1 MQNMENKIRLLPEIV
16 ANQIAA
22 GEVVNNPSSVV
33 KEMMENAIDA
43 GATSVTVNYRNAGL
57 ELIQIVDNG
66 CGMSPLD
73 ARMAFDRHATSKITT
88 LDDVYRLHTFGF
100 RGEALASIAAVA
112 QVELRTRRAEDEIGT
127 VTVVNGGKFVSQTP
141 AMCPAGSQFL
151 VRNLFYTA
159 PARRKF
165 NSDRTRMVSDI
176 KKEFRRVALC
186 YPHVRCELMSNDM
199 AIMTLPAAS
208 LQERIIDVVGRF
220 IRTNLLEVAVD
231 TSIVKVTG
239 FVGRPSAAK
248 QKNAEQYLFV
258 NGRYFRSP
266 QIYRSIMKAYE
277 KLIPENCSP
286 SFFLYLAVEPDR
298 VDVNV
303 HPQKT
308 EVRFADADDVTQIV
322 TAAVRSTLAKSGA
335 VSMMDFDNSSA
346 IEIPVMQ
353 SRPGAL
359 YSEPRSSSNDDY
371 NPFREDYAA
380 AAAADADVNFTG
392 FDAPYDGSMEGAAH
406 GAGTTAESAGE
417 SFVAG
422 AALAP
427 AAGRG
432 PRVRQSDHAGGGLRD
447 LSWSEMPLSGDFSVG
462 DGRDAGHAEG
472 GYRDIASSAV
482 ASGAEAMPETSAQ
495 EESTLEY
502 IASAAVQQ
510 AIEHTE
516 PVSFSDF
523 LSLGNGYAVA
533 LCGGRSVAVD
543 LRRAKERIVYDGCMA
558 IVGHGSLPSQRLLFP
573 ERLVLSDGDYLL
585 LEEHI
590 AELAAVGFDL
600 APCGDSVVELRGIPS
615 CIAVE
620 QADRLLFDLLREME
634 SAGDAGGRMREEMV
648 RTIASRA
655 ARSAVRGL
663 SREETASLL
672 QQLCGCDN
680 FSFSPSGKAIMTELT
695 ADDLKAK
702 LS

>member
-1 MQNMENKIRLLPEIV
+1 MENKIRLLPEIV

-43 GATSVTVNYRNAGL
+43 GASSVTVNYRNAGL

-73 ARMAFDRHATSKITT
+73 ARMAFDRHATSKIST

-127 VTVVNGGKFVSQTP
+127 VTIVNGGEFVSQTP

-186 YPHVRCELMSNDM
+186 YPHVRFELMSNDM
-199 AIMTLPAAS
+199 PIMTLPAAS
-208 LQERIIDVVGRF
+208 LQERIIDVVGRY
-220 IRTNLLEVAVD
+220 IRSNLLEVAVD
-231 TSIVKVTG
+231 TTIVKVTG

-266 QIYRSIMKAYE
+266 QIFRSIMKAYE

-286 SFFLYLAVEPDR
+286 SFFLYLTVDADR

-335 VSMMDFDNSSA
+335 VSMMDFDNSSS

-353 SRPGAL
+353 SHPEVL
-359 YSEPRSSSNDDY
+359 YKEPRSSSNDDY

-380 AAAADADVNFTG
+380 AAPADEDVDFTG
-392 FDAPYDGSMEGAAH
+392 FDAPYDGSMD
-406 GAGTTAESAGE
+406 
-417 SFVAG
+417 AG
-422 AALAP
+422 AA
-427 AAGRG
+427 GRRALRTG
-432 PRVRQSDHAGGGLRD
+432 MTDIPSRVSGGAERHGGRTGEGLRD
-447 LSWSEMPLSGDFSVG
+447 ISWSEMPRSGEFALDP
-462 DGRDAGHAEG
+462 AEMPREVPE
-472 GYRDIASSAV
+472 YHDIASAAV
-482 ASGAEAMPETSAQ
+482 DGHGENTSSG
-495 EESTLEY
+495 ESSLEF

-510 AIEHTE
+510 TIGRPEE
-516 PVSFSDF
+516 DKRISFGDF

-533 LCGGRSVAVD
+533 ICGGRSVAVD
-543 LRRAKERIVYDGCMA
+543 LRRARERIIYDGCMA
-558 IVGHGSLPSQRLLFP
+558 VVGVGALPSQQLLFP
-573 ERLVLSDGDYLL
+573 ERLVLSEGDYALL
-585 LEEHI
+585 CDRRED
-590 AELAAVGFDL
+590 LAAVGFDL
-600 APCGDSVVELRGIPS
+600 VPCDDCAVEMRGIPS
-615 CIAVE
+615 CVDVE

-634 SAGDAGGRMREEMV
+634 SAGRADERMREEMV

-672 QQLCGCDN
+672 QQLSECEN
-680 FSFSPSGKAIMTELT
+680 FSFSPSGKAIMTDLT

>member
-1 MQNMENKIRLLPEIV
+1 MENRIRLLPEIV

-73 ARMAFDRHATSKITT
+73 ARMAFDRHATSKITK

-100 RGEALASIAAVA
+100 RGEALASIAAVS

-127 VTVVNGGKFVSQTP
+127 VTVVNGGEFISQTP

-199 AIMTLPAAS
+199 SIMTLPATS
-208 LQERIIDVVGRF
+208 LQERIIDVVGRY

-286 SFFLYLAVEPDR
+286 SFFLYLAVEPER

-353 SRPGAL
+353 SRPEVL
-359 YSEPRSSSNDDY
+359 YSEPRSSTNDDY

-380 AAAADADVNFTG
+380 AAASDVDVDFTG
-392 FDAPYDGSMEGAAH
+392 FDAPYDGSMDGLP
-406 GAGTTAESAGE
+406 
-417 SFVAG
+417 AG
-422 AALAP
+422 AADAGQEP
-427 AAGRG
+427 AGICFADGGIPSRVARRTSAAG
-432 PRVRQSDHAGGGLRD
+432 HGLREMA
-447 LSWSEMPLSGDFSVG
+447 WSEMPLSGDFST
-462 DGRDAGHAEG
+462 EG
-472 GYRDIASSAV
+472 ACRAADGYRDIASSA
-482 ASGAEAMPETSAQ
+482 ASGGEAMPEAGVR
-495 EESTLEY
+495 EGSTLEY
-502 IASAAVQQ
+502 IASAAMQQ
-510 AIEHTE
+510 TMGDAE
-516 PVSFSDF
+516 PVAFSDF

-533 LCGGRSVAVD
+533 IFRGRSVAVD

-558 IVGHGSLPSQRLLFP
+558 AVGRGALPSQRLLFP
-573 ERLVLSDGDYLL
+573 ERLVLSEGDGML
-585 LEEHI
+585 LEEHA

-600 APCGDSVVELRGIPS
+600 APCGDAAVEMRGIPS
-615 CIAVE
+615 CIDVE
-620 QADRLLFDLLREME
+620 QADRLLFDLLREIE
-634 SAGDAGGRMREEMV
+634 SAGDAEGRMREEMV

-663 SREETASLL
+663 SREETGSLL
-672 QQLCGCDN
+672 QQLCECDN
-680 FSFSPSGKAIMTELT
+680 FSFSPSGKAIMTDLT

>member
-1 MQNMENKIRLLPEIV
+1 MENKIRLLPEIV

-100 RGEALASIAAVA
+100 RGEALASIAAVS
-112 QVELRTRRAEDEIGT
+112 QVELRTRRAEDEVGT
-127 VTVVNGGKFVSQTP
+127 VTIVNGGEFVSQTP

-199 AIMTLPAAS
+199 PIVTLPAAS
-208 LQERIIDVVGRF
+208 LQERIIDVVGRY
-220 IRTNLLEVAVD
+220 IRTNLLEVSVD
-231 TSIVKVTG
+231 TTIVKVSG
-239 FVGRPSAAK
+239 FVGRPAAAK

-286 SFFLYLAVEPDR
+286 SFFLYLTVDTDR

-308 EVRFADADDVTQIV
+308 EVRFADAEDVTQIV

-346 IEIPVMQ
+346 IEIPVMK
-353 SRPGAL
+353 SRPEVL

-371 NPFREDYAA
+371 NPFREDYTVGASS
-380 AAAADADVNFTG
+380 DGDVDFTG
-392 FDAPYDGSMEGAAH
+392 FDAPYDGSMEGAPAV
-406 GAGTTAESAGE
+406 GRRSA
-417 SFVAG
+417 
-422 AALAP
+422 AAMKDIP
-427 AAGRG
+427 SRG
-432 PRVRQSDHAGGGLRD
+432 LSSPSVGSDRVLRD
-447 LSWSEMPLSGDFSVG
+447 MSWGEMPLSSEFAVET
-462 DGRDAGHAEG
+462 DAAVPMASD
-472 GYRDIASSAV
+472 GYREIASSAV
-482 ASGAEAMPETSAQ
+482 SSAETFEVPSSAG
-495 EESTLEY
+495 ESTLEF
-502 IASAAVQQ
+502 IASGAVQQ
-510 AIEHTE
+510 SIEHAE
-516 PVSFSDF
+516 PISFSDC
-523 LSLGNGYAVA
+523 LPLGNGYAVA
-533 LCGGRSVAVD
+533 ICGGRSVAVD
-543 LRRAKERIVYDGCMA
+543 LRRARERIVYDGCMA
-558 IVGHGSLPSQRLLFP
+558 AVGCSAVPSQELLFP
-573 ERLVLSDGDYLL
+573 ERLVLSENDYTLL
-585 LEEHI
+585 AEHA
-590 AELAAVGFDL
+590 AELAAVGFHL
-600 APCGDSVVELRGIPS
+600 EPCGDCAVEMRGIPS
-615 CIAVE
+615 CVDAE
-620 QADRLLFDLLREME
+620 QADSLLFDLLREIE
-634 SAGDAGGRMREEMV
+634 GSGDAGERMREEMV

-655 ARSAVRGL
+655 ARSTVRGL
-663 SREETASLL
+663 SREETANLL
-672 QQLCGCDN
+672 RQLCECEN
-680 FSFSPSGKAIMTELT
+680 FSFSPSGKAIMTDLT

>member
-1 MQNMENKIRLLPEIV
+1 MENKIRLLPEIV

-43 GATSVTVNYRNAGL
+43 GADSVTVNYRNAGL

-73 ARMAFDRHATSKITT
+73 ARMAFDRHATSKIST

-127 VTVVNGGKFVSQTP
+127 VTIVNGGEFVSQTP

-186 YPHVRCELMSNDM
+186 YPHVRFELMSNDM
-199 AIMTLPAAS
+199 PIMTLPAAS
-208 LQERIIDVVGRF
+208 LQERIIDVVGRY
-220 IRTNLLEVAVD
+220 IRSNLLEVAVD
-231 TSIVKVTG
+231 TTIVKVTG

-266 QIYRSIMKAYE
+266 QIFRSIMKAYE

-286 SFFLYLAVEPDR
+286 SFFLYLTVDPER

-335 VSMMDFDNSSA
+335 VSMMDFDNRSA

-353 SRPGAL
+353 SHPEAL
-359 YSEPRSSSNDDY
+359 YNEPRSSSNDDY
-371 NPFREDYAA
+371 NPFREDYAVA
-380 AAAADADVNFTG
+380 APTDEDVDFTG
-392 FDAPYDGSMEGAAH
+392 FDAPYDGSMEGIPS
-406 GAGTTAESAGE
+406 GQRAEKADKAIPSRISG
-417 SFVAG
+417 G
-422 AALAP
+422 AA
-427 AAGRG
+427 
-432 PRVRQSDHAGGGLRD
+432 RQTDRTGGGLRD
-447 LSWSEMPLSGDFSVG
+447 VSWSEMPLSGEFALDTAAEAPH
-462 DGRDAGHAEG
+462 GRSE
-472 GYRDIASSAV
+472 YRDIASAAVDGHGESA
-482 ASGAEAMPETSAQ
+482 SNG
-495 EESTLEY
+495 ESSLEF

-510 AIEHTE
+510 TIGG
-516 PVSFSDF
+516 VQSDKRISFGDF

-533 LCGGRSVAVD
+533 ICGGRSVAVD
-543 LRRAKERIVYDGCMA
+543 LRRAKERIVYDGCMSV
-558 IVGHGSLPSQRLLFP
+558 VGGGALPSQQLLFP
-573 ERLVLSDGDYLL
+573 ERLVLSEGDYALL
-585 LEEHI
+585 CSRREDLT
-590 AELAAVGFDL
+590 AVGFDL
-600 APCGDSVVELRGIPS
+600 MPCDDGAVEMRGIPS
-615 CIAVE
+615 CVDVE

-634 SAGDAGGRMREEMV
+634 SAGRADERMREEMV

-672 QQLCGCDN
+672 QQLSECDN
-680 FSFSPSGKAIMTELT
+680 FSFSPSGKAIMTDLT

>member
-1 MQNMENKIRLLPEIV
+1 MENKIRLLPEIV

-43 GATSVTVNYRNAGL
+43 GASSVTVNYRNAGL

-73 ARMAFDRHATSKITT
+73 ARMAFDRHATSKIST

-127 VTVVNGGKFVSQTP
+127 VTIVNGGEFVSQTP

-186 YPHVRCELMSNDM
+186 YPHVRFELMSNDM
-199 AIMTLPAAS
+199 PIMTLPAAS
-208 LQERIIDVVGRF
+208 LQERIIDVVGRY
-220 IRTNLLEVAVD
+220 IRSNLLEVAVD
-231 TSIVKVTG
+231 TTIVKVTG

-266 QIYRSIMKAYE
+266 QIFRSIMKAYE

-286 SFFLYLAVEPDR
+286 SFFLYLTVEPDR

-353 SRPGAL
+353 SHPEVL
-359 YSEPRSSSNDDY
+359 YNEPRSSSNDDY
-371 NPFREDYAA
+371 NPFREDYAVA
-380 AAAADADVNFTG
+380 APANEDVDFTG
-392 FDAPYDGSMEGAAH
+392 FDAPYDGSMDGVSDVQRRGRVDTADIPSRASGGAA
-406 GAGTTAESAGE
+406 
-417 SFVAG
+417 
-422 AALAP
+422 
-427 AAGRG
+427 R
-432 PRVRQSDHAGGGLRD
+432 HADRTGGDLRD
-447 LSWSEMPLSGDFSVG
+447 ISWSEMPLSGEFALDPS
-462 DGRDAGHAEG
+462 DGMPG
-472 GYRDIASSAV
+472 GRSEYRDIASAAV
-482 ASGAEAMPETSAQ
+482 DGHGNDASTG
-495 EESTLEY
+495 ESSLEF

-510 AIEHTE
+510 TIGDTDKDKRI
-516 PVSFSDF
+516 SFGDF

-533 LCGGRSVAVD
+533 ICGGRSVAVD

-558 IVGHGSLPSQRLLFP
+558 VVGVGALPSQQLLFP
-573 ERLVLSDGDYLL
+573 ERLVLSQGDYALL
-585 LEEHI
+585 CDRRDD
-590 AELAAVGFDL
+590 LAAVGFDL
-600 APCGDSVVELRGIPS
+600 VPCDDGAVEMRGIPS
-615 CIAVE
+615 CVDVE
-620 QADRLLFDLLREME
+620 QADRLLFDLLREIE
-634 SAGDAGGRMREEMV
+634 SAGRADERMREEMV

-672 QQLCGCDN
+672 QQLSECDN
-680 FSFSPSGKAIMTELT
+680 FSFSPSGKAIMTDLT

>member
-1 MQNMENKIRLLPEIV
+1 MENKIRLLPEIV

-100 RGEALASIAAVA
+100 RGEALASIAAVS
-112 QVELRTRRAEDEIGT
+112 QVELRTRRAEDELGT
-127 VTVVNGGKFVSQTP
+127 VTIVNGGEFVSQTP

-186 YPHVRCELMSNDM
+186 YPQVRCELMSNDM
-199 AIMTLPAAS
+199 PIVTLPAAS
-208 LQERIIDVVGRF
+208 LQERIIDVVGRY
-220 IRTNLLEVAVD
+220 IRTNLLEVSVD
-231 TSIVKVTG
+231 TTIVKVSG
-239 FVGRPSAAK
+239 FVGRPAAAK

-286 SFFLYLAVEPDR
+286 SFFLYLTVDTDR

-308 EVRFADADDVTQIV
+308 EVRFADAEDVTQIV

-346 IEIPVMQ
+346 IEIPVMK
-353 SRPGAL
+353 SHPEVL

-371 NPFREDYAA
+371 NPFREDYTAGTA
-380 AAAADADVNFTG
+380 SDEDVDFTG
-392 FDAPYDGSMEGAAH
+392 FDAPYDGSMEGA
-406 GAGTTAESAGE
+406 
-417 SFVAG
+417 
-422 AALAP
+422 P
-427 AAGRG
+427 AAGR
-432 PRVRQSDHAGGGLRD
+432 VRPAAGGMKDIPSRVAPSLAGGRESGLRD
-447 LSWSEMPLSGDFSVG
+447 ISWGEMPLSSEFAVG
-462 DGRDAGHAEG
+462 EGMAAPMVSG
-472 GYRDIASSAV
+472 GYREIASSAL
-482 ASGAEAMPETSAQ
+482 ASEMPHGEQ
-495 EESTLEY
+495 EESTLEF
-502 IASAAVQQ
+502 IASGAVQQ
-510 AIEHTE
+510 SIEHAE
-516 PVSFSDF
+516 PIAFSDC
-523 LSLGNGYAVA
+523 LPLGNGYAVA
-533 LCGGRSVAVD
+533 ICGGRSVAVD
-543 LRRAKERIVYDGCMA
+543 LRRARERIVYDGCMA
-558 IVGHGSLPSQRLLFP
+558 AVGCSAVPSQELLFP
-573 ERLVLSDGDYLL
+573 ERLVLSESDHTLL
-585 LEEHI
+585 KEHV
-590 AELAAVGFDL
+590 AELAAVGFHL
-600 APCGDSVVELRGIPS
+600 EPCGDCAVDMRGIPS
-615 CIAVE
+615 CVDAE
-620 QADRLLFDLLREME
+620 QADSLLFDLLREIE
-634 SAGDAGGRMREEMV
+634 NSGDAGERMREEMV

-655 ARSAVRGL
+655 ARSTVRGL
-663 SREETASLL
+663 SREETANLL
-672 QQLCGCDN
+672 RQLCECDN
-680 FSFSPSGKAIMTELT
+680 FSFSPSGKAIMTDLT